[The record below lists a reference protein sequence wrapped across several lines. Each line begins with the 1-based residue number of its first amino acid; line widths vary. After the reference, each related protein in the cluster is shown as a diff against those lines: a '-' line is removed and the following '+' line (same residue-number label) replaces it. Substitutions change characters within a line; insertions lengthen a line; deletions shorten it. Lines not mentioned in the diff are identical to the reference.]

1 MCHSLEQV
9 RHSQSPKTLR
19 VFGEP
24 PSTACR
30 RQAHAG
36 TLKQNGKIDKSD
48 RTKQPPDDAK
58 RRSPLN
64 RLAIRLFARRKRYR
78 RFCVF
83 GGFACTV
90 LSLSLS
96 RVVSFR

>member
-1 MCHSLEQV
+1 VERALVLNKCAAA
-9 RHSQSPKTLR
+9 R
-19 VFGEP
+19 
-24 PSTACR
+24 R

-36 TLKQNGKIDKSD
+36 TLKPNEKKGKPYH
-48 RTKQPPDDAK
+48 TTQPPDDAK

-64 RLAIRLFARRKRYR
+64 RLAIRLFARRNGIG
-78 RFCVF
+78 VF
-83 GGFACTV
+83 GFSVVFACAI